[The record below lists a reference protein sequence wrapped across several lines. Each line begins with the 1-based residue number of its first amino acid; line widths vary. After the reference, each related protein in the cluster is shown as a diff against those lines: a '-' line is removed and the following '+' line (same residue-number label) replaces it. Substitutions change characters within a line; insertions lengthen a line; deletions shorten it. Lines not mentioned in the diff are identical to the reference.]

1 MLIPVSEPMDRPL
14 TPTPDLA
21 LADRLFN
28 TLSDRTRRGPG
39 IERDSYGVGEQ
50 VAHDLMIE
58 AARALGLD
66 VTVDAIGNLFMV
78 LAGRDRAA
86 PMILVGSHLDSV
98 PQGGNFDGAAGV
110 VAGLAILAGWQR
122 AGFVPA
128 SDVAVMA
135 IRAEE
140 SAWFDIPY
148 LGSAGAF
155 GLLDPDCL
163 AVRRA
168 DTRLSLGETLAR
180 LGFDASAIRERRRLL
195 EPSRLRAYFE
205 LHIEQAPVLV
215 HVGLPVAVVTGIR
228 GCRRLR
234 NVRCTGAYGHSGALP
249 RAHRQDAVAAS
260 VALLGRLDGD
270 WQTLEAQGA
279 DLVVTTGEFM
289 TDPAQHGPSKV
300 AGEARFV
307 LDIRSVSDATMSVVE
322 AKARAH
328 ASAIEAEY
336 RVTFDLGEA
345 TYSPPAIM
353 NATLQ
358 RSIGIGIKAA
368 GIRPYAMASG
378 AGHDA
383 AIFAAMGVP
392 TAMIFVR
399 NQNGSHNPAEAME
412 MADFSLAV
420 RVLST
425 VLIEMAQ

>member
-1 MLIPVSEPMDRPL
+1 MDRPL

-28 TLSDRTRRGPG
+28 TLSDRTRRGLG
-39 IERDSYGVGEQ
+39 IERDSYGAGEQ
-50 VAHDLMIE
+50 AAHDLMIE
-58 AARALGLD
+58 TARTLALD

-78 LAGRDRAA
+78 LPGRDRAA
-86 PMILVGSHLDSV
+86 PMILIGSHLDSV

-110 VAGLAILAGWQR
+110 VAGLAILAGWKT
-122 AGFVPA
+122 AGFVPGF
-128 SDVAVMA
+128 DVAVMG

-155 GLLDPDCL
+155 GLLDPQCL
-163 AVRRA
+163 SVRRA
-168 DTRLSLGETLAR
+168 DTGLSLENTLAGQ
-180 LGFDASAIRERRRLL
+180 GFDGSAIRERRRLL
-195 EPSRLRAYFE
+195 EPQRLRAYFE

-234 NVRCTGAYGHSGALP
+234 NVLCTGAYGHSGALP

-260 VALLGRLDGD
+260 VALLGRLDAD
-270 WQTLEAQGA
+270 WQSLEADGS

-289 TDPAQHGPSKV
+289 TDPVLHGPSKV

-307 LDIRSVSDATMSVVE
+307 LDIRSVSDATMNIVE

-328 ASAIEAEY
+328 ASAIETEY
-336 RVTFDLGEA
+336 RVRFDLGEA

-353 NATLQ
+353 NAALQ
-358 RSIGIGIKAA
+358 RSIGLAIRVA

-383 AIFAAMGVP
+383 AIFAAVGVP

-412 MADFSLAV
+412 MADFALAV
-420 RVLST
+420 QVLSS
-425 VLIEMAQ
+425 VLIDLAK

>member
-1 MLIPVSEPMDRPL
+1 MDRPL

-28 TLSDRTRRGPG
+28 TLADRTRRGPG

-50 VAHDLMIE
+50 LAHDLMSE
-58 AARALGLD
+58 TARALGLE
-66 VTVDAIGNLFMV
+66 VTVDAIGNLFMA
-78 LAGRDRAA
+78 LPGRDRAA
-86 PMILVGSHLDSV
+86 PMVLMGSHLDSV

-110 VAGLAILAGWQR
+110 VAGLAILAGWKKS
-122 AGFVPA
+122 GFVPA
-128 SDVAVMA
+128 FDIGVMG

-155 GLLDPDCL
+155 GLLDPQCL
-163 AVRRA
+163 AVRRV
-168 DTRLSLGETLAR
+168 DTRSSLEDTLAGQ
-180 LGFDASAIRERRRLL
+180 GFDASAIRERRRLL
-195 EPSRLRAYFE
+195 EPSRIRAYFE

-234 NVRCTGAYGHSGALP
+234 NVLCTGAYGHSGALP

-260 VALLGRLDGD
+260 VALLGRLDAD
-270 WQTLEAQGA
+270 WQILEAQGA

-300 AGEARFV
+300 AGAARFV
-307 LDIRSVSDATMSVVE
+307 LDIRSVSDATMVAVE

-336 RVTFDLGEA
+336 RVRFDLGEA

-353 NATLQ
+353 NAALQ

-383 AIFAAMGVP
+383 AIFAAVGVP

-412 MADFSLAV
+412 SADFALAV
-420 RVLST
+420 HVLSS
-425 VLIEMAQ
+425 VVSEMAN